1 MQNIQPW
8 LRCRNVCD
16 GDDPF
21 KFKPDGFEL
30 WDIFPSANDSE
41 PDYCKFYRP
50 VLQEDGTCSYL
61 TNETMKCRHGDE
73 FVFPE
78 FDMDVTVASANNLI
92 CGDYYWTI
100 LVDEFF
106 MVGLMAGSFIFGV
119 MSDKVGRRHTLVTAV
134 VCCAVGN
141 LIGCAMPNHWSYAIP
156 RILASAGG
164 EGAFVLAFTMS
175 LEYSGIV
182 EKVPIFPWVTWST
195 LLSNYI
201 GIPFAIGE
209 MIPSLFALG
218 LKDWKEFSAGVSSVI
233 AVTALVWLFLPES
246 PRWLIANGKTETAR
260 EVIDKAAKVNK
271 VKLTPDIFEADPEE
285 GKSKDEEDE
294 AEAMPVYGLMD
305 MFRKSQIVITLSLF
319 VCWPVVTLLYYGLS
333 LSADKIKLTPNVYLS
348 YVLVALI
355 EIPAYIILPL
365 VIDVWGR
372 KPLFFIT
379 QFVPGICCIVAAFLT
394 PGSAIFAVLALGAKL
409 GAAAAFNV
417 TFMYTAQLYPTSIR
431 EGDNYLLKSEI
442 KRHFKLLKAPKIEL
456 SNSTFILFAKYSSP
470 PSGTPQSAPAARW
483 PGICLLIGLLIG
495 CWDL

>member
-1 MQNIQPW
+1 MDYDRILTQLGEFGPW
-8 LRCRNVCD
+8 QQRLALLLWLPAIGAGINVLIAAFAVMPPPEFRCRNECD
-16 GDDPF
+16 GNGAFSFQPE
-21 KFKPDGFEL
+21 GFEL

-41 PDYCKFYRP
+41 PDYCKFFRP
-50 VLQEDGTCSYL
+50 VLQADGSCNYL
-61 TNETMKCRHGDE
+61 KNETMKCKSGDE
-73 FVFPE
+73 FVYPE
-78 FDMDVTVASANNLI
+78 FDMDVTVASANDLI

-100 LVDEFF
+100 IVDEFF
-106 MVGLMAGSFIFGV
+106 MIGLMAGSFIFGV

-175 LEYSGIV
+175 LEYSGVV

-233 AVTALVWLFLPES
+233 ALTSLVWFFLPES
-246 PRWLIANGKTETAR
+246 PRWLIANGKIESAR

-271 VKLTPDIFEADPEE
+271 VKLTPDIFEADLEE
-285 GKSKDEEDE
+285 NQSKEDTASVAEE
-294 AEAMPVYGLMD
+294 MPVYGLMD
-305 MFRKSQIVITLSLF
+305 MFRKSQIMITGALF

-379 QFVPGICCIVAAFLT
+379 QFVPGICCICCSFLT
-394 PGSAIFAVLALGAKL
+394 PGTAFFAVLALGAKL

-431 EGDNYLLKSEI
+431 
-442 KRHFKLLKAPKIEL
+442 
-456 SNSTFILFAKYSSP
+456 NSAV
-470 PSGTPQSAPAARW
+470 GTCSTVAR
-483 PGICLLIGLLIG
+483 
-495 CWDL
+495 